1 MSAQPAPSRTRLVLI
16 GASGRMGQAILR
28 AAAEFPRLRLT
39 GALTSARSAALGTDS
54 GVNAGL
60 PASGLALTGE
70 LAPLLSEADVVMD
83 FSTAAATAAHLA
95 ACVSARCALLLGTT
109 GFAAGLEREFA
120 AAAREIPL
128 LVAPNTSLG
137 VTLLIELARTAAA
150 ALPGFSLAIRETHH
164 RDKRDAPSG
173 TALAL
178 AAALAQAR
186 PGQQAAE
193 IPVQSLR
200 EGEVVGEHAVVLS
213 GAGEELVLG
222 HRALERSIFARG
234 ALAAALWLGSKP
246 PGRYSMRD
254 VLAAETAT

>member
-1 MSAQPAPSRTRLVLI
+1 
-16 GASGRMGQAILR
+16 
-28 AAAEFPRLRLT
+28 
-39 GALTSARSAALGTDS
+39 
-54 GVNAGL
+54 
-60 PASGLALTGE
+60 
-70 LAPLLSEADVVMD
+70 
-83 FSTAAATAAHLA
+83 
-95 ACVSARCALLLGTT
+95 
-109 GFAAGLEREFA
+109 
-120 AAAREIPL
+120 
-128 LVAPNTSLG
+128 